1 MELVSAAR
9 CGSRE
14 TPLDEWIAQR
24 YHLEEVLGR
33 GGYGCVW
40 RARDEVLERLVAV
53 KLLSAQTFERRA
65 AVLREVALLRRL
77 RVAGV
82 VHFLDEGVVDEQ
94 IFLVMELVE
103 GRPFPGR
110 AGKVSWE
117 AIAPTVD
124 DLLGT
129 IDRVHALG
137 VLHGDLKPENVLV
150 RPDGTAVVLDFGVAS
165 RTFEHL
171 RTGDSSRSG
180 TRLYMAPE
188 LFDAGARP
196 TVQSDLY
203 ALGYM
208 LYQALGGAE
217 PFEDE
222 PMSTRAIATMR
233 RKVKAVSLRERVA
246 DVPAVVA
253 AAVDAMLVGDPQ
265 RRFGSAAEVRRR
277 LAGVASRSSHGVKP
291 LPEMPPRPT
300 VEDLT
305 ALFAGPDRLHH
316 LATDAARLLHARSRG
331 ERSEVLNVTRLW
343 ERDGLVQRGR
353 DGRFVIDREAIELIG
368 NTLDAAL
375 QSKVD
380 ALGATATTEELA
392 SVVEHAR
399 VEALRAAWEGRLGAA
414 QSILTETV
422 RAIRRP
428 HVNDLGVAR
437 ALERVLLS
445 LWIEVAMADG
455 TTRPLYEVR
464 SEVCRARLD
473 EDFRRSAEALVGAA
487 LTVGKDNPRAKERVD
502 SIGPFDDAALERLR
516 HDVRVRAARGVSR
529 ELERETVAEAV
540 AWAETRRD
548 PRAGAIQ
555 ALWRAR
561 LAYREGAFER
571 SAELAEEASR
581 AETWATGVMGAM
593 WYAAGSWLEAFE
605 FERAR
610 SLAREA
616 RVLAERGRHP
626 LHEARAELVER
637 MASYRLGELT
647 EPDEAWVEL
656 VADLGVAPLEASAA
670 LNEAAVAWRA
680 GRRTLAARLAARAEP
695 HWRSMRHVHPA
706 DLARSLALA
715 CGAPARPGEVR
726 EIAARAADCDVA
738 GLGVQSLALL
748 VASGAAA
755 REALADTVIE
765 QGRLVPRARWDNRAD
780 VLSVREAMA
789 LVGVAPDQEWATGA
803 AHSART

>member
-1 MELVSAAR
+1 MN
-9 CGSRE
+9 
-14 TPLDEWIAQR
+14 EWIAQR
-24 YHLEEVLGR
+24 YHLGEVLGR

-40 RARDEVLERLVAV
+40 RAWDAVLERPVAV
-53 KLLSAQTFERRA
+53 KLLAVQTFERRA

-82 VHFLDEGVVDEQ
+82 VHFLDEGVVGEQ

-103 GRPFPGR
+103 GRAFPGR
-110 AGKVSWE
+110 AGKVRWE
-117 AIAPTVD
+117 AIASTVD

-150 RPDGTAVVLDFGVAS
+150 RPDGTVVVLDFGVAS
-165 RTFEHL
+165 RAFEHL
-171 RTGDSSRSG
+171 RTDDPSRSG
-180 TRLYMAPE
+180 TRQYMAPE
-188 LFDAGARP
+188 LFEAGAHS

-233 RKVKAVSLRERVA
+233 RKVRAVSLREREA
-246 DVPAVVA
+246 DVPPAVAAVVN
-253 AAVDAMLVGDPQ
+253 AMLEGDAQ
-265 RRFGSAAEVRRR
+265 RRFNSAAEVRRR
-277 LAGVASRSSHGVKP
+277 LAGAARSSRGVRA
-291 LPEMPPRPT
+291 LPVIPPRPA
-300 VEDLT
+300 VEDLV

-316 LATDAARLLHARSRG
+316 LATDAARLLHARSGG
-331 ERSEVLNVTRLW
+331 EVSGVLRVARLW
-343 ERDGLVQRGR
+343 ERDGLMRQGR
-353 DGRFVIDREAIELIG
+353 DGRFVIDREALELLG
-368 NTLDAAL
+368 DALGASL
-375 QSKVD
+375 QVQVD
-380 ALGATATTEELA
+380 ALGATATTVELA
-392 SVVEHAR
+392 SVVELAR
-399 VEALRAAWEGRLGAA
+399 AEALRAAREGRLGAA
-414 QSILTETV
+414 QSILSETA

-428 HVNDLGVAR
+428 RVSDLGAAC

-445 LWIEVAMADG
+445 LWIEVALADG
-455 TTRPLYEVR
+455 TTRALYQVR

-473 EDFRRSAEALVGAA
+473 EGFRHDAEALVRAA
-487 LTVGKDNPRAKERVD
+487 LTVGKDNPRAKAMAD
-502 SIGPFDDAALERLR
+502 AAGPFDDAALERLR
-516 HDVRVRAARGVSR
+516 HDVRVRAARGGSR
-529 ELERETVAEAV
+529 ELERRTVEEAV

-548 PRAGAIQ
+548 PRAGAMQ

-561 LAYREGAFER
+561 LEYREGAFER
-571 SAELAEEASR
+571 SAELAEEAAR
-581 AETWATGVMGAM
+581 AETWATAAMGAM

-616 RVLAERGRHP
+616 RALAERGRHP

-637 MASYRLGELT
+637 MALYRLGELT
-647 EPDEAWVEL
+647 EPDEEWVDL

-680 GRRTLAARLAARAEP
+680 GRQDVAARLAARAEQ

-706 DLARSLALA
+706 DLARCLSLA
-715 CGAPARPGEVR
+715 CGTSARPGEAG
-726 EIAARAADCDVA
+726 ELAARALGCDIA

-748 VASGAAA
+748 VVSGVAA
-755 REALADTVIE
+755 REALADAVVE
-765 QGRLVPRARWDNRAD
+765 QGGLVPRARWDDRAD
-780 VLSVREAMA
+780 VLSVREALA
-789 LVGVAPDQEWATGA
+789 LAGVAGVQEWETGA